1 MAHRR
6 FMRAAWLAPLF
17 AIACAKDTQPAPTP
31 GDDAADA
38 TGDSTLD
45 ATFDSTLDSAPD
57 STLDS
62 TIDSARDGTAE
73 VAVDAPDAIVEDT
86 PPTDTGPITVEPS
99 PSAPKDDGGNVLP
112 WTSAPQLADPT
123 AARGS
128 DSAILVL
135 PAVSGARDYR
145 VFAIPAGVQIV
156 STDGVHE
163 DVRKTT
169 IFCAGYRQRNVSAS
183 AAPPELLRR
192 VEVAG
197 LTGPTRFVIEAIDT
211 PCPFAGVRGSAHA
224 DIVVDNPEVE
234 AAAQGTFSIS
244 TEAEIVSRYGSMIV
258 NGHGA
263 ATKAAQPA
271 PPILP
276 KVLARTTVNLV
287 PVPNA
292 APTTFFEDF
301 SGSDPPVLVGSL
313 PNFDRSQN
321 GTLYRN
327 SKFNFVTY
335 GAAVAQFV
343 VDRKRLNVV
352 LADWGQDIMAS
363 AITYPRKPVHLSAS
377 TYLHVTFRVAS
388 DSTQRRYWWIVL
400 CGAATAGQTIDAS
413 GALLGNVIQTP
424 FFYQADG
431 LDPSMEGWNCLQV
444 FPRDGAPYPLP
455 PSNTQPESDVRVMV
469 NKPAAPVR
477 DNVVNV
483 SPDQYGISW
492 IAPSWYRQR
501 DTTGALS
508 ATMLD
513 DQLLIAPTARLDLYI
528 RRDRVVMYV
537 DGEQRLCNDFPTHAL
552 TMADG
557 ALGFGQVLYH
567 SAAERQEF
575 SRSDWDRTAQ
585 RYYLQNT
592 PFVDVRAWD
601 DLGYSEGVAEPAGF
615 VKERCHVAS
624 P

>member
-6 FMRAAWLAPLF
+6 SLRLACLASLF
-17 AIACAKDTQPAPTP
+17 ALSAVACGKDTPSTP
-31 GDDAADA
+31 VAGVDAGDDAEDSTVDAGGDATVDTGGDASGDAADA
-38 TGDSTLD
+38 T
-45 ATFDSTLDSAPD
+45 
-57 STLDS
+57 
-62 TIDSARDGTAE
+62 TAE
-73 VAVDAPDAIVEDT
+73 VGGDAPDALVEET
-86 PPTDTGPITVEPS
+86 PPTDTGPIGVEPS
-99 PSAPKDDGGNVLP
+99 PSAPKDDGGNVLA

-135 PAVSGARDYR
+135 PAVAGARDYR
-145 VFAIPAGVQIV
+145 VFAIPAGVQIS

-169 IFCAGYRQRNVSAS
+169 IFCAGYRQRNVAAS
-183 AAPPELLRR
+183 VAPAELLRR

-211 PCPFAGVRGSAHA
+211 PCPFPGVRGATHA
-224 DIVVDNPEVE
+224 DVAVDNTEVE
-234 AAAQGTFSIS
+234 AAARGPFSVF
-244 TEAEIVSRYGSMIV
+244 TEAEIVARYGSTIV

-276 KVLARTTVNLV
+276 KVLARTTVKIE
-287 PVPNA
+287 PVPNP
-292 APTTFFEDF
+292 APTTFLEDF

-313 PNFDRSQN
+313 DNFDRSQN

-327 SKFNFVTY
+327 SKFNFATY
-335 GAAVAQFV
+335 GAAVAQFF
-343 VDRKRLNVV
+343 VDRRRLNVV
-352 LADWGQDIMAS
+352 LADWGQDIMSS
-363 AITYPRKPVHLSAS
+363 AITYPRAPVHLSAT

-413 GALLGNVIQTP
+413 GKLLGNIIQTP

-444 FPRDGAPYPLP
+444 FPRDGAPYALAPG
-455 PSNTQPESDVRVMV
+455 NTQPETDVRVMV
-469 NKPAAPVR
+469 NKGGAPVR

-501 DTTGALS
+501 DAKGALS
-508 ATMLD
+508 APMLD
-513 DQLLIAPTARLDLYI
+513 DQLLIAPTARIDLYV
-528 RRDRVVMYV
+528 RRDRLVMYV
-537 DGEQRLCNDFPTHAL
+537 DGELRLCNDFPTHAL
-552 TMADG
+552 TMAEG

-592 PFVDVRAWD
+592 TFVDVRAWD

-615 VKERCHVAS
+615 VKERCYVA